1 MGGSK
6 TQTTQTTNEPWGA
19 AQPALRTSINA
30 AQHLYNHGI
39 GSRPYTGST
48 VVPFSSQ
55 TSAAQNMAEHVA
67 KQGYET
73 LSPNLSR
80 IERLTGDGG
89 LTELQRQSVDQL
101 NPMAA
106 GDYLVKNNPFTQA
119 VVERTGE
126 QMAHQIGELAGA
138 TGRYGSG
145 AHQGVLA
152 REIGDLA
159 SRAYQGDY
167 NRERGFMQDAIG
179 SVFNAGQQQRTNQ
192 IGDTGALMDAYHA
205 RLLPTKAL
213 YEVGA
218 QYEDLATRQK
228 NDQLRIFNESQ
239 NAPWDNLARLNA
251 VASGA
256 GQLGGSSQVQ
266 AQGPS
271 ALQRGFGGAV
281 AGAPLGP
288 IGMALGGLGGL
299 LF

>member
-48 VVPFSSQ
+48 VVPFSKQ
-55 TSAAQNMAEHVA
+55 TAAAQNMAEHVA
-67 KQGYET
+67 NQGYES
-73 LSPNLSR
+73 LSANMSR
-80 IERLTGDGG
+80 IEQLMGDSG
-89 LTELQRQSVDQL
+89 LTDLQRQSVDQL
-101 NPMAA
+101 NPMAG
-106 GDYLVKNNPFTQA
+106 GDYLTKNNPFTQA
-119 VVERTGE
+119 VVDRTGE
-126 QMAHQIGELAGA
+126 LMAHQIGELAGA
-138 TGRYGSG
+138 SGRYGAG

-152 REIGDLA
+152 REIGDMA
-159 SRAYQGDY
+159 NRAYQNDY

-179 SVFNAGQQQRTNQ
+179 SIFNAGQQQRTNQ
-192 IGDTGALMDAYHA
+192 IGDTRAIVDAYNA
-205 RLLPTKAL
+205 RLSPTNTL
-213 YEVGA
+213 YEVGS
-218 QYEDLATRQK
+218 QFEDLATRQK
-228 NDQLRIFNESQ
+228 NDELRIFNESQ

-251 VASGA
+251 VAGGA
-256 GQLGGSSQVQ
+256 GNLGGSSQVQ

-271 ALQRGFGGAV
+271 AFQRGIGGAV